1 MGTSKTLLARREWRW
16 RLPDTNK
23 RGDGKPKSM
32 AQGRKSHVLPLLLPV
47 VAPFFASGPA
57 AHAQTESSRLRGRE
71 VAQRACAGC
80 HAMEGTQGGSIQG
93 TEVPS
98 FRAIAGRNWSAE
110 RLQAFIMTPHRV
122 RQFSR
127 QRTGGE
133 SLVAA
138 SKAVDLGGERP
149 LPSIARFGR
158 LVCPMRGE
166 ATNRDL
172 LGCKRHSRPGID
184 FRCQRWGRPGWQANS
199 EA

>member
-1 MGTSKTLLARREWRW
+1 MR
-16 RLPDTNK
+16 
-23 RGDGKPKSM
+23 
-32 AQGRKSHVLPLLLPV
+32 
-47 VAPFFASGPA
+47 A
-57 AHAQTESSRLRGRE
+57 AAAAESEL
-71 VAQRACAGC
+71 
-80 HAMEGTQGGSIQG
+80 GGHLTRQ
-93 TEVPS
+93 
-98 FRAIAGRNWSAE
+98 
-110 RLQAFIMTPHRV
+110 QAFGIRPWRPGLTQNRV
-122 RQFSR
+122 RQLR
-127 QRTGGE
+127 WQRIGGE

-172 LGCKRHSRPGID
+172 LGCKRHSRPGIA

>member
-1 MGTSKTLLARREWRW
+1 MIDLMPGFE
-16 RLPDTNK
+16 
-23 RGDGKPKSM
+23 
-32 AQGRKSHVLPLLLPV
+32 
-47 VAPFFASGPA
+47 
-57 AHAQTESSRLRGRE
+57 E
-71 VAQRACAGC
+71 QRTPIE
-80 HAMEGTQGGSIQG
+80 MT
-93 TEVPS
+93 
-98 FRAIAGRNWSAE
+98 RN
-110 RLQAFIMTPHRV
+110 RV
-122 RQFSR
+122 RQLR
-127 QRTGGE
+127 WQRIGGE